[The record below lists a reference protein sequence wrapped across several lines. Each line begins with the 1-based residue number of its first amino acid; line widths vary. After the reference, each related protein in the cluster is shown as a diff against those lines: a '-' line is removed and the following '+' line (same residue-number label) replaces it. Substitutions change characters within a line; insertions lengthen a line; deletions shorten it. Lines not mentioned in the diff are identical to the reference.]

1 MVLPGN
7 HSSEDVFMR
16 GGQAILGSGL
26 CRPDILIDGV
36 RISNDEM
43 FPINSM
49 VSTGDIRALEVYAHS
64 ALVPAD
70 LASVSGCGVIV
81 VWTGARRK

>member
-1 MVLPGN
+1 M
-7 HSSEDVFMR
+7 
-16 GGQAILGSGL
+16 
-26 CRPDILIDGV
+26 
-36 RISNDEM
+36 RISNDEL

-49 VSTGDIRALEVYAHS
+49 VSTGDIRAVEVYAHS

-70 LASVSGCGVIV
+70 LASVSGCGVVV